1 MSHDAHKPNVPRS
14 LGRYEIVGFL
24 ASGGMAEVFLARV
37 RGPSGFERPV
47 VLKRMLPHLT
57 RQASFVNMFLDEAR
71 ILARVR
77 HPSVVQ
83 VQELT
88 NEGGE
93 LFMVMEY
100 LEGETLAGL
109 SRRLIA
115 RGEALD
121 PAIAA
126 HVIAEA
132 CAGLHAAHELRSD
145 DGLSL
150 GVVHRDVSPQNLF
163 VTFAGSVKILDFGI
177 AKAQDRVTRTE
188 TGDLKGKLDYMSPE
202 QCMSKDV
209 DRRSDVFSL
218 GVVLYE
224 LLTLRRL
231 YKRPTPLATLK
242 AITEEPVVPP
252 SRLASSCPKALDSI
266 CLRALARD
274 PGERYATAA
283 DMRRDLLVAMRATAD
298 EGLPEEHLAQTMLR
312 IFADRKQEK
321 EEMLRRVREGDHP
334 TFLPAPEADDLVE
347 IPVVDAPRTTGRSRR
362 MAVVIVTAIVAVS
375 AVAVALASK
384 RAPAPIT
391 ATPRADSSTSLDA
404 LTPQVQASAESVP
417 LEGAPVPPPSADH
430 RAKARAPTP
439 AVPTSRAKVDVD
451 PLHTKW

>member
-1 MSHDAHKPNVPRS
+1 MSRDAHEPNVPRS

-57 RQASFVNMFLDEAR
+57 RQESFVNMFVDEAR
-71 ILARVR
+71 IVARVR

-83 VQELT
+83 VHELT
-88 NEGGE
+88 REGGE

-100 LEGETLAGL
+100 LEGESLAGL

-121 PAIAA
+121 PETAA
-126 HVIAEA
+126 YVVAEA
-132 CAGLHAAHELRSD
+132 CSGLHAAHELRGD
-145 DGLSL
+145 DGKFL

-163 VTFAGSVKILDFGI
+163 VTFDGSVKILDFGI

-188 TGDLKGKLDYMSPE
+188 TCELKGKLDYIPPE
-202 QCMSKDV
+202 QCASKEV

-231 YKRPTPLATLK
+231 YKRATALATLK

-252 SRLASSCPKALDSI
+252 SRLASSCPKSLDSI

-274 PGERYATAA
+274 PGDRYATAA
-283 DMRRDLLVAMRATAD
+283 DMRRALLVAMRAISG

-312 IFADRKQEK
+312 IFADRKEEK
-321 EEMLRRVREGDHP
+321 EEMLRRVREGDRP
-334 TFLPAPEADDLVE
+334 IILPASEADDLVE
-347 IPVVDAPRTTGRSRR
+347 IPLVEARRSPVRSRR
-362 MAVVIVTAIVAVS
+362 MGVVLVAAIVAVS
-375 AVAVALASK
+375 AVAIALASK
-384 RAPAPIT
+384 RVPPPIT
-391 ATPRADSSTSLDA
+391 AMPHADSSPPLDA
-404 LTPQVQASAESVP
+404 LTPQAPVSAEFVP
-417 LEGAPVPPPSADH
+417 LEGAAVPPPSADH
-430 RAKARAPTP
+430 RAKARASTP
-439 AVPTSRAKVDVD
+439 AVPASRAKADD
-451 PLHTKW
+451 PLHTRW